1 MFLVVTETFIK
12 LNEMKASINPVVWK
26 ISTIFIQFEYVKLKL
41 DKDPCLSYT
50 GCIMIPLNTKL
61 LKWNV
66 KVLVLEEMRRRRLE
80 MIIKKWYRQKL
91 VSGVSS
97 NKQKY
102 TKIRFC
108 IPQWK
113 SLIKTHGKLNLF

>member
-12 LNEMKASINPVVWK
+12 LNEMCASINPVAWK

-61 LKWNV
+61 MKWNV

-80 MIIKKWYRQKL
+80 MIIKKWYRQKF
-91 VSGVSS
+91 VSVE
-97 NKQKY
+97 
-102 TKIRFC
+102 
-108 IPQWK
+108 
-113 SLIKTHGKLNLF
+113 